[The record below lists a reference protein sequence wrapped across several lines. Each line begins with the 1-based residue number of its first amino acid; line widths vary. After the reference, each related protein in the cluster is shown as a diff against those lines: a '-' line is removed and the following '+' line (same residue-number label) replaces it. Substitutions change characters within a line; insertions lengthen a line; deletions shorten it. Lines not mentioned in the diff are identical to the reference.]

1 MPAPLTI
8 TCSGCG
14 AAVPAGD
21 RFCGTCG
28 NPITGSAVLSGEGAA
43 PYDPWVELLQKLR
56 QVTLGEYDIKGEL
69 GRGGMAAVFLAHDLH
84 LNRKVA
90 IKVMLPGLL
99 YSERMWERFLAEA
112 RTAAKLDHPN
122 IIYIHSVK
130 EKDRFMYFVMKY
142 VDGRPLDDLL
152 TRGPLPLHL
161 AQAILVEVA
170 RGLDYAHR
178 EGIVHRDIKPANI
191 MIDHKGSAIVMDFG
205 IARVQDSAHFTQ
217 TGATIGTPAYMS
229 PEQCHGHNVTAASD
243 QYSLGI
249 VAYEMFAGK
258 PPFVGSPIELQL
270 AHIQDRPQPIR
281 EVRNDLPRELA
292 DAVMRM
298 LDKDPA
304 ARYGSLHEVVRHL
317 SHGFDAADPAIR
329 EQLIAIVKSG
339 PPRRHSFQ
347 PTPVSPEPG
356 SLRSQGGVPPGAKP
370 ATPATP
376 AAPTPVR
383 MPILTPIPD
392 EDGVHSAETAAVGA
406 IPPDDARSRPTAAI
420 DSGPHG
426 AATLIARVSDGHAGT
441 TVETPPPRSRTGL
454 VIGVGALA
462 LVAIGVAIST
472 NGGTPQANPATPD
485 SSAVEVPVT
494 AAATVD
500 AALGDSVVVGHG
512 PDGNVTVR
520 GKALRTVGADAVAM
534 FNVSLG
540 GRRLTVGDT
549 IRARLD
555 ALDDA
560 GERIT
565 SPQIVWSTSNP
576 RVVKFAGPGMLVG
589 IRAGAA
595 TITVAAAATTGTLKV
610 SVEPRTSRPAKSKSR

>member
-14 AAVPAGD
+14 GAVPAGD

-56 QVTLGEYDIKGEL
+56 QATLGEYDIKGEL

-152 TRGPLPLHL
+152 SRGPLPLRV
-161 AQAILVEVA
+161 AQTILVEIA

-191 MIDHKGSAIVMDFG
+191 MIDHKGSAIVTDFG

-229 PEQCHGHNVTAASD
+229 PEQCHGYDVTAASD

-270 AHIQDRPQPIR
+270 AHIQDQPKPILD
-281 EVRNDLPRELA
+281 VRKDLPRELA

-298 LDKDPA
+298 LHKEPT
-304 ARYGSLHEVVRHL
+304 ARFASLHEVVRQL
-317 SHGFDAADPAIR
+317 SHCCDTSDPAIR
-329 EQLIAIVKSG
+329 EELVGIVKSG

-347 PTPVSPEPG
+347 PTPVSP
-356 SLRSQGGVPPGAKP
+356 VPAGQRPQASES
-370 ATPATP
+370 AS
-376 AAPTPVR
+376 PTPVR
-383 MPILTPIPD
+383 PPVLTPLPD
-392 EDGVHSAETAAVGA
+392 DDAVRSAETAAVGA
-406 IPPDDARSRPTAAI
+406 IAADDARSRPTAAI
-420 DSGPHG
+420 DSGQHD
-426 AATLIARVSDGHAGT
+426 AATLIARVSDGHSGT
-441 TVETPPPRSRTGL
+441 TVETPVPRNRRPLLISA
-454 VIGVGALA
+454 GVVA
-462 LVAIGVAIST
+462 LVAIAYAV
-472 NGGTPQANPATPD
+472 GTSGNTPEADPSAAD
-485 SSAVEVPVT
+485 SSVVEAPVS

-512 PDGNVTVR
+512 PDGGATVR
-520 GKALRTVGADAVAM
+520 GKALRTVGADAIALL
-534 FNVSLG
+534 NVSLG
-540 GRRLTVGDT
+540 ARRLAVGDT

-560 GERIT
+560 GEKVT

-576 RVVKFAGPGMLVG
+576 RIVKFAGPGMLVG
-589 IRAGAA
+589 VREGSA
-595 TITVAAAATTGTLKV
+595 TITVAAAATTGKMQVTIGAP
-610 SVEPRTSRPAKSKSR
+610 SAPTSKSKSR

>member
-1 MPAPLTI
+1 MPAPLTV

-43 PYDPWVELLQKLR
+43 QYDPWVELLQKLR
-56 QVTLGEYDIKGEL
+56 QATLGEYDIKGEL

-152 TRGPLPLHL
+152 TRGLLPLHV

-205 IARVQDSAHFTQ
+205 IARVQDSAHYTQ

-229 PEQCHGHNVTAASD
+229 PEQCHGYDVTAASD
-243 QYSLGI
+243 QYSLGV

-258 PPFVGSPIELQL
+258 PPFMGSPIELQL
-270 AHIQDRPQPIR
+270 AHIQDKPTPIHEARP
-281 EVRNDLPRELA
+281 DLPRELA
-292 DAVMRM
+292 DTVMRM
-298 LDKDPA
+298 LDKEPT
-304 ARYGSLHEVVRHL
+304 ARYGSLHDVVRHL
-317 SHGFDAADPAIR
+317 SHGFDATDPAIR
-329 EQLIAIVKSG
+329 EQLVGIVKSG

-347 PTPVSPEPG
+347 PTPVRP
-356 SLRSQGGVPPGAKP
+356 
-370 ATPATP
+370 
-376 AAPTPVR
+376 
-383 MPILTPIPD
+383 PILTPLPD
-392 EDGVHSAETAAVGA
+392 DEAVRSAETAAVGA
-406 IPPDDARSRPTAAI
+406 IAADDARSRPTAAI

-441 TVETPPPRSRTGL
+441 TVEIPAPRRRAPL
-454 VIGVGALA
+454 LIGASVVTLA
-462 LVAIGVAIST
+462 AIVFAIST
-472 NGGTPQANPATPD
+472 SGGTAPSVPAEPD
-485 SSAVEVPVT
+485 SSAVAPPVT
-494 AAATVD
+494 AAGTVD

-512 PDGNVTVR
+512 PDANLTFR
-520 GKALRTVGADAVAM
+520 GKALRTVGAEAIAM

-540 GRRLTVGDT
+540 GRRVAVGDT
-549 IRARLD
+549 VRARLD

-560 GERIT
+560 GERVT

-576 RVVKFAGPGMLVG
+576 GVVKFAGPGMLVG
-589 IRAGAA
+589 VRQGAA
-595 TITVAAAATTGTLKV
+595 TVTVAAAATTGSMQVTV
-610 SVEPRTSRPAKSKSR
+610 GAGATAQTKSKSR

>member
-14 AAVPAGD
+14 GAVPAGD

-56 QVTLGEYDIKGEL
+56 QATLGEYDIKGEL

-152 TRGPLPLHL
+152 TRGLLPLHV

-229 PEQCHGHNVTAASD
+229 PEQCHGYDVTAASD

-270 AHIQDRPQPIR
+270 AHIQDKPTPILQ
-281 EVRNDLPRELA
+281 VRNDLPRELA

-304 ARYGSLHEVVRHL
+304 ARFASLHEVVRQL
-317 SHGFDAADPAIR
+317 SHCCDTSDPVIR
-329 EQLIAIVKSG
+329 EEIIAIVKSG

-347 PTPVSPEPG
+347 PTPMSPEPG
-356 SLRSQGGVPPGAKP
+356 SLRAQPGAPPAAKP
-370 ATPATP
+370 ATPSS
-376 AAPTPVR
+376 PTPVR
-383 MPILTPIPD
+383 LPVLTPVPND
-392 EDGVHSAETAAVGA
+392 DAVRSAETAAVGA

-420 DSGPHG
+420 DSGPRG
-426 AATLIARVSDGHAGT
+426 AATLIARASDGHSGT
-441 TVETPPPRSRTGL
+441 TLETPAPRNRIPLL
-454 VIGVGALA
+454 VSIGV
-462 LVAIGVAIST
+462 VAVAGIGFAIAQSGGST
-472 NGGTPQANPATPD
+472 PPQAATPD
-485 SSAVEVPVT
+485 SSAVQPPVT

-500 AALGDSVVVGHG
+500 AALGDSVVIGHG
-512 PDGNVTVR
+512 PDGGVTVR
-520 GKALRTVGADAVAM
+520 GKALRTVGADAIAM

-540 GRRLTVGDT
+540 RRRVVVGDT
-549 IRARLD
+549 VRVRLD

-560 GERIT
+560 GERVT

-576 RVVKFAGPGMLVG
+576 GVVKFAGPGLLVG
-589 IRAGAA
+589 VKQGTA
-595 TITVAAAATTGTLKV
+595 TITVAAATTTGTMPV
-610 SVEPRTSRPAKSKSR
+610 TVGPRAAAPAKSKSR

>member
-14 AAVPAGD
+14 GAVPAGD

-43 PYDPWVELLQKLR
+43 PFDPWVELLQKLR
-56 QVTLGEYDIKGEL
+56 QATLGEYDIKGEL

-152 TRGPLPLHL
+152 SRGPLPLHL
-161 AQAILVEVA
+161 SQAILVEVA

-229 PEQCHGHNVTAASD
+229 PEQCHGYDVTAASD
-243 QYSLGI
+243 QYSLGV
-249 VAYEMFAGK
+249 VAYEMFTGK
-258 PPFVGSPIELQL
+258 PPFIGSPIELQL
-270 AHIQDRPQPIR
+270 AHIQDKPQPILEKR
-281 EVRNDLPRELA
+281 KDLPPELA
-292 DAVMRM
+292 AVVMRM
-298 LDKDPA
+298 LDKDPT
-304 ARYGSLHEVVRHL
+304 ARYGSLHEVVRNL
-317 SHGFDAADPAIR
+317 SHGFDAADPSVR
-329 EQLIAIVKSG
+329 EQLVAIVKSG

-347 PTPVSPEPG
+347 PTPVSPVPASHRPQANEPA
-356 SLRSQGGVPPGAKP
+356 S
-370 ATPATP
+370 
-376 AAPTPVR
+376 PTPVR
-383 MPILTPIPD
+383 PPILTPLPD
-392 EDGVHSAETAAVGA
+392 DDAVRSAETAAVGA
-406 IPPDDARSRPTAAI
+406 IAADDARSRPTAAI
-420 DSGPHG
+420 DSGQHD
-426 AATLIARVSDGHAGT
+426 AATLIARVSDGHSGT
-441 TVETPPPRSRTGL
+441 TVETAAPRNRRPL
-454 VIGVGALA
+454 VIAAGVVALA
-462 LVAIGVAIST
+462 AMAYVIGTSRNTREAQPTAADSPVAEA
-472 NGGTPQANPATPD
+472 
-485 SSAVEVPVT
+485 PVS

-512 PDGNVTVR
+512 PDGGATVR
-520 GKALRTVGADAVAM
+520 GKALRTVGADAIAM
-534 FNVSLG
+534 FNVSIG
-540 GRRLTVGDT
+540 TRRLTVGDT

-560 GERIT
+560 GDKVT

-576 RVVKFAGPGMLVG
+576 RIVKFAGPGMLVG
-589 IRAGAA
+589 VRQGSA
-595 TITVAAAATTGTLKV
+595 TITVAAAATTGRMQVTV
-610 SVEPRTSRPAKSKSR
+610 TAPSAPTPKSKSR